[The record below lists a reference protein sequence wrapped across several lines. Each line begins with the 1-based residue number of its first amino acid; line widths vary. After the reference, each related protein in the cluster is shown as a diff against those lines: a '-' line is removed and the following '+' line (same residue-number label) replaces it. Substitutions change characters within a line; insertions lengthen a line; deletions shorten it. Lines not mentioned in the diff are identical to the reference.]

1 MHRYF
6 LPLLLLCSFSA
17 YSQFVVKGE
26 LYDPLSALSTNNKI
40 TLYRSATTGFEVVA
54 VSTDNPFS
62 FFVEDTTNLYISIS
76 HQMNEDLSFLYDA
89 RMIRHSFLG
98 IQKNPLLGIVLFG
111 DQDSNSDLNT
121 LDNLRII
128 RKYLSEPCPEFG
140 VDNKTQVFKINQNDL
155 DLSLEDAEL
164 RAKSLSALK
173 DTIFKISNF
182 TLDTSWNLFYV
193 GTKGIVTEES
203 SNYISY
209 TVAPELEIKVSD
221 KILKKNE
228 KNNIAMKLKSVHYIT
243 DAAFKIGFEFLD
255 SIVLVKQELLP
266 TIFNN
271 EIIFYISSDSR
282 SPYYTFDKNLE
293 FEVWTNKDIST
304 REVFRFTECGLFQ
317 NEMLY
322 VEENK
327 IKSTSNFEIKYDS
340 TLVTKK
346 CELIWPRDTL
356 LPTCTA
362 LSNYEPEI
370 EDCEGIYYSI
380 NFTDQIYFDSLGRC
394 LYAERQ
400 WEAKSFEYKSIK
412 HVQLIKFLPI
422 NSDFCKSELTWDLS
436 VQGDSIG
443 VGELLTKG
451 EIEDF
456 AFDANGENKAIKPGG
471 NFDLSLSIPLFDLVN
486 KEVCFSKIRIFTCPK
501 LSKLAIRPIVYKNRN
516 ASGFFTV
523 YASDFD
529 EGTYNNCDKVASI
542 TIAKSL
548 TSNFAPSITRGLG
561 DGDIIDFYI
570 KILLE
575 SGRYE
580 IVPVQVA
587 IATKM
592 VDDFYFDVEDEDLTE
607 GKVHRVIFSSPN
619 FINVGGL
626 QCQLHIENAD
636 FKGDTLLSFLKEEY
650 GRNFLFEYNDYR
662 FIWIS
667 KSSQNKDFSDQPLF
681 AIDILPKRNCKV
693 SDIFTLSNGEFES
706 FLIDNGLGKRPINLK
721 FNFKKGN
728 VTPLKNVGSKI
739 IRLANPSDGRSISFL
754 DDLPGTND
762 LIIYNS
768 VGQILERLELSDV
781 YKGEPVFINNMLQSG
796 QYFIRLHLQ
805 DNGFFTS
812 KLMVIE

>member
-1 MHRYF
+1 MQRYF
-6 LPLLLLCSFSA
+6 LLVLMLVSINI
-17 YSQFVVKGE
+17 YSQFIVSGVA
-26 LYDPLSALSTNNKI
+26 YDPVSALSVNNKI
-40 TLYRSATTGFEVVA
+40 TLYQVGHDGPRVVDITT
-54 VSTDNPFS
+54 TNPFS
-62 FFVEDTTNLYISIS
+62 FSVGDTTNLYISIS
-76 HQMNEDLSFLYDA
+76 HEMNEDLSFLYDA

-111 DQDSNSDLNT
+111 DQDKNSDLNT

-155 DLSLEDAEL
+155 KLSLEDAEL

-173 DTIFKISNF
+173 DTIFRISNF
-182 TLDTSWNLFYV
+182 IRDTSWNYFYV
-193 GTKGIVTEES
+193 GTKGIVTEQS
-203 SNYISY
+203 SRYISY
-209 TVAPELEIKVSD
+209 TDAPELEIKVSD

-228 KNNIAMKLKSVHYIT
+228 KNNIAMKLKSLHYIT
-243 DAAFKIGFEFLD
+243 DAAFKIGYEFLD
-255 SIVLVKQELLP
+255 SIVLVKQDLLP

-271 EIIFYISSDSR
+271 EILFYISNDSR
-282 SPYYTFDKNLE
+282 SPYYSFDKNLE
-293 FEVWTNKDIST
+293 FEVWTNRDIST
-304 REVFRFTECGLFQ
+304 REIFRFTECGLFQ

-322 VEENK
+322 VEKN
-327 IKSTSNFEIKYDS
+327 ILKSTSNFEIKYDS

-356 LPTCTA
+356 LSTCTA
-362 LSNYEPEI
+362 LSNYEPKI
-370 EDCEGIYYSI
+370 EDCDGIYYSI

-422 NSDFCKSELTWDLS
+422 TSDFCKSELTWDLS

-443 VGELLTKG
+443 VGELLIKG

-456 AFDANGENKAIKPGG
+456 AFDANGKNRAIRPGG
-471 NFDLSLSIPLFDLVN
+471 NFDLSLTIPLFDLIN
-486 KEVCFSKIRIFTCPK
+486 SEVCFSKVRIFTCPK
-501 LSKLAIRPIVYKNRN
+501 LSKLAIKPLVYKNRN
-516 ASGFFTV
+516 SMGFFTV
-523 YASDFD
+523 FGSDFD
-529 EGTYNNCDKVASI
+529 EGTYNNCDKVVSI
-542 TIAKSL
+542 TIGKSL
-548 TSNFAPSITRGLG
+548 NSNFAPSITRGLG

-575 SGRYE
+575 SGKFE

-587 IATKM
+587 IATEM

-607 GKVHRVIFSSPN
+607 GEIYRVIFSAPK
-619 FINVGGL
+619 FINISGL
-626 QCQLHIENAD
+626 QCQIHLENAD

-650 GRNFLFEYNDYR
+650 GQNFLFESNDYR
-662 FIWIS
+662 FIWIA
-667 KSSQNKDFSDQPLF
+667 KSSQNKDLSGLPLF

-693 SDIFTLSNGEFES
+693 SDIFSLSNSEFES
-706 FLIDNGLGKRPINLK
+706 IIIDNVLDKRPINLK

-728 VTPLKNVGSKI
+728 VTPVENVGTKT

-754 DDLPGTND
+754 SDLPGINH
-762 LIIYNS
+762 LIIFNS
-768 VGQILERLELSDV
+768 VGQILDRIEVNDV
-781 YKGEPVFINNMLQSG
+781 YKGEPVLINNMLQSG
-796 QYFIRLHLQ
+796 QYFIRLHSEGNQL
-805 DNGFFTS
+805 FTS